1 MLPFKSRLLFGVIGK
16 TIGWIFKIIY
26 KALAFLNLQLTLLV
40 LLVGGV
46 LYLTGVIEEGNAMS
60 TVFLFALA
68 ISIVV
73 AIISTTN
80 KLLGGGKKVGKS
92 KGAQIISEQSNAPV
106 KVSQEQEENTE
117 QVEIKTSVVP
127 KYFKVKQHPN
137 YLMAEYPDRYE
148 LYKVAGGKM
157 IKVRTD
163 LKR

>member
-26 KALAFLNLQLTLLV
+26 KALAFLHLQFTWLV

-80 KLLGGGKKVGKS
+80 KLLGGGK
-92 KGAQIISEQSNAPV
+92 
-106 KVSQEQEENTE
+106 
-117 QVEIKTSVVP
+117 
-127 KYFKVKQHPN
+127 
-137 YLMAEYPDRYE
+137 
-148 LYKVAGGKM
+148 
-157 IKVRTD
+157 
-163 LKR
+163 